1 MESVENLEQTFQWL
15 GYLEEKRCFKETDL
29 WEFGVNVT
37 SSSCYQSSSCHIK
50 GIFDMASHKVNL
62 KAKYFNLVYSEHE
75 HVTHCCISYL
85 QSKLKQ

>member
-37 SSSCYQSSSCHIK
+37 SSSWK

>member
-37 SSSCYQSSSCHIK
+37 SSSWE